1 MLSSHRLSWPGGV
14 ESMDR
19 QLSLCLH
26 TCRLPERRVSAMQDC
41 APQLC
46 LTPGKVPAAWIAACR
61 QGVVL
66 SAQAMPEALP
76 QVFVAAA
83 VKMRVRPPKNA
94 EELYEVDQGT
104 SVVKGSRKMEHSNQ
118 LRWVTGPSLAGPKT
132 T

>member
-1 MLSSHRLSWPGGV
+1 
-14 ESMDR
+14 
-19 QLSLCLH
+19 
-26 TCRLPERRVSAMQDC
+26 MQDC

-46 LTPGKVPAAWIAACR
+46 LKPGKVPAAWIAACR

-94 EELYEVDQGT
+94 EELYEVDQGDVCCEGLPEDGAQQPAQVGDRPF
-104 SVVKGSRKMEHSNQ
+104 SGR
-118 LRWVTGPSLAGPKT
+118 P
-132 T
+132 